1 MDAKHGKPAFDELPD
16 EIRRQIDSL
25 IPGSALAN
33 LPREQARERFAGIWA
48 NKYAMF
54 TGQIANLD
62 MELVEE
68 LAADDE
74 RGAILLTYS
83 GSLIGIGTLQQDKR
97 WLEYASVKFR
107 GDVPDLVKSSSI
119 TLAGPVRQDAVAEFS
134 GSPLKHSSS
143 IFRIAVCPVNTPL
156 RDQEQRLREAT
167 IFLTNGFVKLNRSI
181 SMESG
186 GEVDHFTIKSI
197 VAYVAQKNS
206 LTQQQTRS
214 VIDDYL
220 ATLESGIL
228 LGERVNLGKLGAL
241 SLKLQ
246 PARKARMMKH
256 LQTGEDILIP
266 AKPACLV
273 PKMGFS
279 QLFKDKA
286 ARQDIALV
294 AGGDED
300 GQIES

>member
-1 MDAKHGKPAFDELPD
+1 MEQKHSKPSFEELPD

-25 IPGSALAN
+25 IPGSALAAV
-33 LPREQARERFAGIWA
+33 PQDQARERFAAVWA

-54 TGQIANLD
+54 AGQIANLD

-83 GSLIGIGTLQQDKR
+83 GSLISFGTLQQNKR

-107 GDVPDLVKSSSI
+107 SDVPELVKSSTIS
-119 TLAGPVRQDAVAEFS
+119 LAGPVRQDAVAEFS

-143 IFRIAVCPVNTPL
+143 IFRIAVCPASTAL

-181 SMESG
+181 AIESG

-197 VAYVAQKNS
+197 VAYVAQKNE

-220 ATLESGIL
+220 ATVESGIL

-266 AKPACLV
+266 AKPSCLV
-273 PKMGFS
+273 PRIGFS
-279 QLFKDKA
+279 QVFKDKA
-286 ARQDIALV
+286 ARQDVSVL
-294 AGGDED
+294 GED
-300 GQIES
+300 TANGV